1 MATFKAQVQG
11 LTSITVGTTPTD
23 DELSQFLVD
32 GTKEVVNRIIVIR
45 PNEMSKFTNTSTDS
59 SNSGIVSTGQILSV
73 VRHHDSTSILRPC
86 QMIDPKDR
94 YETNDSSS
102 LKYRSKYNPGF
113 YILNGKIYTVPA
125 SAGSNNDAVVTQVT
139 FAVNQGHSSSSIDN
153 FPDEYEYL
161 VVLYASMRTLQA
173 NMGATTITDLTVSAV
188 PPDVPTI
195 STVSYSAAT
204 ETDIASVSDVTV
216 TGITFPTSDV
226 PTYASQSLTTQ
237 VSFDTF
243 FESSSTNPF
252 TDSDPGAFS
261 ITAVPPDSI
270 SDTITAFSLGGEF
283 DDAMAKAKALIDT
296 ATVGGDTEPETAQ
309 FWLADEDIEMAG
321 ATIGVAAQELQRANL
336 GLQDAL
342 QTFNTDV
349 QKFQQEGLGK
359 YNAEV
364 QAYQADVNKDVQ
376 EYSNKLQRYS
386 TELTTA
392 FQAWGKTESDNLQKF
407 QLDMQDELNDFNEAN
422 VNFQAK
428 LQEAVTEAQ
437 NTNQVA
443 LQNMQ
448 KDLAV
453 AQTDAQSDNARRLQ
467 DAVQTAQATMND
479 NSSKIQ
485 KFQIEITQYQS
496 EVGTEVQ
503 EYTQNLQA
511 Y

>member
-45 PNEMSKFTNTSTDS
+45 PNEISKFTNTSTDS

-216 TGITFPTSDV
+216 TDITFPTSDV
-226 PTYASQSLTTQ
+226 PT
-237 VSFDTF
+237 
-243 FESSSTNPF
+243 
-252 TDSDPGAFS
+252 
-261 ITAVPPDSI
+261 
-270 SDTITAFSLGGEF
+270 
-283 DDAMAKAKALIDT
+283 
-296 ATVGGDTEPETAQ
+296 
-309 FWLADEDIEMAG
+309 
-321 ATIGVAAQELQRANL
+321 
-336 GLQDAL
+336 
-342 QTFNTDV
+342 
-349 QKFQQEGLGK
+349 
-359 YNAEV
+359 
-364 QAYQADVNKDVQ
+364 
-376 EYSNKLQRYS
+376 
-386 TELTTA
+386 
-392 FQAWGKTESDNLQKF
+392 
-407 QLDMQDELNDFNEAN
+407 
-422 VNFQAK
+422 
-428 LQEAVTEAQ
+428 
-437 NTNQVA
+437 
-443 LQNMQ
+443 
-448 KDLAV
+448 
-453 AQTDAQSDNARRLQ
+453 
-467 DAVQTAQATMND
+467 
-479 NSSKIQ
+479 
-485 KFQIEITQYQS
+485 
-496 EVGTEVQ
+496 
-503 EYTQNLQA
+503 
-511 Y
+511 